1 VYTNYFIFSFVITLL
16 HCSCVAFLY
25 IFIAVASSPD
35 SKRQKLED
43 GTNLMGRLL
52 TKTFALLDDARP
64 KVRAAASVLFLS
76 FIKYAPRHV
85 DVQSRMYDIQA
96 ACTRLLGERSEFVQ
110 EGNAFKFE
118 KIENVVNIVHYTRL

>member
-1 VYTNYFIFSFVITLL
+1 MRRFFI
-16 HCSCVAFLY
+16 H
-25 IFIAVASSPD
+25 FIAVASSPD

-110 EGNAFKFE
+110 EGNVFKFE
-118 KIENVVNIVHYTRL
+118 KIENVVKLCHYNRL